1 MAKINLRIWVLTVF
15 VLLTSNILFSQD
27 DSFKKTTVEN
37 SITFKGNAD
46 SVWQY
51 LSDLGHLQFLVPS
64 TIKSSITNGQG
75 AQSIV
80 TLTLQNGGQIVEKVV
95 KFNAKKRIICYIMI
109 ETPLPIKDYLAC
121 FKVTNARKK
130 EVKVTFKACFFV
142 QDELREE
149 RIEAFEKLQKEL
161 LTNLKNFKHDK

>member
-1 MAKINLRIWVLTVF
+1 M
-15 VLLTSNILFSQD
+15 
-27 DSFKKTTVEN
+27 
-37 SITFKGNAD
+37 TFKGNAD

-75 AQSIV
+75 VQSIV
-80 TLTLQNGGQIVEKVV
+80 TLTLHNGGKIVEKVV
-95 KFNAKKRIICYIMI
+95 KFNAKKRIICYTMI
-109 ETPLPIKDYLAC
+109 ETPLPIKDCLAC
-121 FKVTNARKK
+121 FKVSNTLNK
-130 EVKVTFKACFFV
+130 EVKVTFKASFFV
-142 QDELREE
+142 QDGLREE